1 MCTWHAL
8 RPNVSDYA
16 TDTIIAELKDYREK
30 NTEKIISAALHQSL
44 VYRCPSLCS
53 RLWSELDIVPLVL
66 EHKDRERRHDDQ
78 GELATFAGWNK
89 KELDERADSMVR
101 KCIRLVFP

>member
-1 MCTWHAL
+1 M
-8 RPNVSDYA
+8 
-16 TDTIIAELKDYREK
+16 ELQRYREK
-30 NTEKIISAALHQSL
+30 HAEKIVSAALHQSL

-66 EHKDRERRHDDQ
+66 DHKDRERQHNDP
-78 GELATFAGWNK
+78 GELTTFAGWHK

-101 KCIRLVFP
+101 KCIRLVCLDGEG